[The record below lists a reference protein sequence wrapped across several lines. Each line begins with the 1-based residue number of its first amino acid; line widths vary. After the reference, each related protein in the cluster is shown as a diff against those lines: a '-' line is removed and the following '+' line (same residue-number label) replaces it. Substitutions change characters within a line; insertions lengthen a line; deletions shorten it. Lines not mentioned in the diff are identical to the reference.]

1 MAVTLWFVAAGAVLL
16 LELHSGTVYLLAIAL
31 AAGLAGAVAWFGD
44 SLALQF
50 AVAAIGGTIGCFV
63 AYRVRQR
70 LGKRKRPAVTEEV
83 GQPVTVVN
91 PGTTPRVSWR
101 GTEWDA
107 GLDDGSAAA
116 AHDRLKIVRQDGN
129 RLVLTR

>member
-50 AVAAIGGTIGCFV
+50 AVAAIG
-63 AYRVRQR
+63 
-70 LGKRKRPAVTEEV
+70 
-83 GQPVTVVN
+83 
-91 PGTTPRVSWR
+91 
-101 GTEWDA
+101 D
-107 GLDDGSAAA
+107 
-116 AHDRLKIVRQDGN
+116 
-129 RLVLTR
+129 